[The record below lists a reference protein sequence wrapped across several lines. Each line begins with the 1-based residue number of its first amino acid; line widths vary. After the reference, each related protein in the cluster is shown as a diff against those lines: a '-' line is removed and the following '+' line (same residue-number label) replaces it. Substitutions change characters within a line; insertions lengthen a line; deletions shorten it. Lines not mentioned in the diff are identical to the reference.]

1 MMRSTKARAWM
12 TAVAAAVVLPACGL
26 LSMLLEP
33 EDMELMNPLGL
44 AAAFFYFSPFGF
56 LGEEATAADGLGGL
70 TISFP
75 LQAGEGTV
83 VASFDDWP
91 GLPPIFPTSIRL
103 EQPLSTTATL
113 SGTEVFPDTITL
125 DDVRLH
131 VQIHDA
137 ANSMDLAFPAPG
149 SAVLTHLGDGEYT
162 MGQISF
168 DVSLSGSAM
177 IDLHTIISSG
187 GSNEVLA
194 SVNLEASSDPDLEE
208 GAVLEME
215 FGSGSGRV
223 EF

>member
-1 MMRSTKARAWM
+1 MMRSTKARAWL
-12 TAVAAAVVLPACGL
+12 TVLAAAVVLPACGL
-26 LSMLLEP
+26 LGMLFDAD
-33 EDMELMNPLGL
+33 DMELMNPLGL
-44 AAAFFYFSPFGF
+44 AAGLLLFSPFGF
-56 LGEEATAADGLGGL
+56 LGDEAAAADGLGGL

-137 ANSMDLAFPAPG
+137 ANSMELAFPAPG
-149 SAVLTHLGDGEYT
+149 SAVLTHLGDGEYA

-168 DVSLSGSAM
+168 DVTLSGSAM
-177 IDLHTIISSG
+177 GQLHTLVSSG

-194 SVNLEASSDPDLEE
+194 AVSLEASSDPDLEE